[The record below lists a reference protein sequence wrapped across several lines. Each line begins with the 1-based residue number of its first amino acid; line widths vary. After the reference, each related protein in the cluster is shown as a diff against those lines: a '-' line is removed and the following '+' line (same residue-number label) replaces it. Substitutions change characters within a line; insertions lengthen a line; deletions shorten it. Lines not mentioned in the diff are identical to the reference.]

1 MHFHHDRHRNSGLAG
16 LILAIL
22 LNGMLMAAAYAA
34 TGHTFSW
41 LADGRSGLPVWQ
53 GYILPIAQFLA
64 FGYLLDRAFRF
75 MVRHVDAAKRPGG
88 RPFPRLAIQLVQIF
102 IYFVMLSG
110 VATKIFNQSMTSIV
124 ATSGIVG
131 LVLGFGLRG
140 LIADLFSGIA
150 LHVDNDLNVGD
161 WIDFHYRGR
170 ELSGKLQD
178 IHWRSVILHDRSG
191 NVMMVPNS
199 EFATAVVINRS
210 RPKDLAEYFVSIAL
224 GNEYEAGRVLAVLEA
239 VLQMLAD
246 NRLIVPMPR
255 PRALVAKI
263 EGGLLHYRMYFHLTA
278 DPREVEEAQSV
289 AIRHAV
295 QFLKAAGIY
304 IYPLLPGNSPPDKLP
319 PDRLQNEEVRCR
331 ILAGVPLFRA
341 LTEAQLKKL
350 AEGME
355 VRRLIA
361 GKMVMRKGESSDCM
375 YVIAEGSLDVMAE
388 DGAEMTVIA
397 TLWPGEWVGEMSLL
411 TGEPRNATVI
421 ARAITTVYVIAK
433 PVMADLFERNP
444 ELIPVL
450 AEIAGR
456 RRKARQDGSRQ
467 DLPSNDVAKTNSIIA
482 RIREFFGMTVAS

>member
-1 MHFHHDRHRNSGLAG
+1 MHFTHDRHRNSGLPG

-22 LNGMLMAAAYAA
+22 VNGMLMAAAYIA
-34 TGHTFSW
+34 TEHSFSW
-41 LADGRSGLPVWQ
+41 LASARAGLPVWK
-53 GYILPIAQFLA
+53 GYVLPIAQFLA
-64 FGYLLDRAFRF
+64 FGYLLDRGFRF
-75 MVRHVDAAKRPGG
+75 AVRHIDSAKGPGA
-88 RPFPRLAIQLVQIF
+88 RPFPRLAVQLVQIF
-102 IYFVMLSG
+102 IYFLMLAG
-110 VATKIFNQSMTSIV
+110 VATKIFDQSVTGII

-150 LHVDNDLNVGD
+150 LHLDTELNVGD
-161 WIDFHYRGR
+161 WIDFSYRGK
-170 ELSGKLQD
+170 EMSGKLQD

-239 VLQMLAD
+239 VLQMLKD
-246 NRLIVPMPR
+246 NRLVAASPR
-255 PRALVAKI
+255 PRALVNKI

-278 DPREVEEAQSV
+278 DPRDIEEAQSA

-304 IYPLLPGNSPPDKLP
+304 IYPLLPGNYAPDKLP
-319 PDRLQNEEVRCR
+319 PDRLQNEDVRCR

-341 LTEAQLKKL
+341 LTEGQLHKL

-355 VRRLIA
+355 VRRLVE
-361 GKMVMRKGESSDCM
+361 GRVMMRKGESSDCM
-375 YVIAEGSLDVMAE
+375 YVIAEGALEVMAE
-388 DGAEMTVIA
+388 LGDSMTVIA

-411 TGEPRNATVI
+411 TGEPRNATVV
-421 ARAITTVYVIAK
+421 ARATSVVYVIGK

-456 RRKARQDGSRQ
+456 RRKARSDGTRG
-467 DLPSNDVAKTNSIIA
+467 DLPTNDAAKTNSIVA
-482 RIREFFGMTVAS
+482 RIREFFGLVVAQ